1 MDCSPAGS
9 SVHGDSPGKNTG
21 VGCHSLLQGLFPTH
35 ELNLDLTV
43 WATGEDLIAR
53 NHSPKS
59 HTCCLLLYLF
69 RTVLRVI
76 WEIISWITIL
86 RWTQTKFS
94 ISFLDWLLIIFV
106 CVDSFLCKMFR
117 RLNEHRGKVLRLVP
131 GSSDALHTSAIT
143 WAVTASLAQSCVKE
157 PSSKQCGCRI
167 R

>member
-1 MDCSPAGS
+1 MTVVHQGPLSMGFPQARILEWVAIPFSRAFSWPRDWTWISCIAGRFF
-9 SVHGDSPGKNTG
+9 TI
-21 VGCHSLLQGLFPTH
+21 
-35 ELNLDLTV
+35 
-43 WATGEDLIAR
+43 WATGEGLIAR

-59 HTCCLLLYLF
+59 HTCCLFLYLF

-86 RWTQTKFS
+86 RLTQTKFS

-131 GSSDALHTSAIT
+131 GSSNALNTS
-143 WAVTASLAQSCVKE
+143 
-157 PSSKQCGCRI
+157 
-167 R
+167 